1 MNPQLQKIQKDS
13 GIKMGKYDN
22 KQNELYHRGKLLLQ
36 MVDLYIKSVEEANMT
51 DYPFYL
57 DFEDK
62 LNEYSVKDHNASP
75 E

>member
-51 DYPFYL
+51 DYTFYL